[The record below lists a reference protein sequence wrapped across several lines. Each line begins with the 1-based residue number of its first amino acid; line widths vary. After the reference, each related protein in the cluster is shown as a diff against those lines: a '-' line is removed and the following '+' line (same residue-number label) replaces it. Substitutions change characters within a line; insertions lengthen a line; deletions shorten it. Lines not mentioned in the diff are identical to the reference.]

1 MNAPHSKKHHSKK
14 QSATSG
20 NRRSN
25 KGKSKTTGP
34 RSDDAAQ
41 MPAMGAAEEDLVGAA
56 QVLGAIPAWRPFA
69 RFGAW
74 VALAAQID
82 KTKEFLHFLEK
93 EGRPEKGT
101 AELRSPWTEYLVGGT
116 PAQVETLKDETLRR
130 IENYFGGPGGMK
142 REMRVL
148 AKRTGESRSGEP
160 IDIANSLLSWGDG
173 MEAWAHAQLLGKEE
187 DTDRRAARYLRVR
200 SIERMVD
207 EALDVQRHPAWYDR
221 VLRRPSRRR
230 LAAALNQQRRPSERE
245 EPIPPVPREGDSSEE
260 EEEAAADED
269 APSPKD
275 ASSPEAAPAAR
286 QEAPAAG
293 QERAS
298 RRETD
303 PKREAGPKRETTSRP
318 QPGGE
323 QPERSE

>member
-1 MNAPHSKKHHSKK
+1 MNAPHSKK

-20 NRRSN
+20 NRRSS
-25 KGKSKTTGP
+25 KGKSKTTGS

-41 MPAMGAAEEDLVGAA
+41 MPAMGTAEEDLVGAA
-56 QVLGAIPAWRPFA
+56 QVFEDGAIPAWRPFA

-82 KTKEFLHFLEK
+82 KTKEFLLFLEK
-93 EGRPEKGT
+93 EGRPKKGT
-101 AELRSPWTEYLVGGT
+101 AELRSPWTEYIRDT
-116 PAQVETLKDETLRR
+116 PAQVETLRQRTLPG
-130 IENYFGGPGGMK
+130 IEDYFGGPSGMK

-148 AKRTGESRSGEP
+148 AKRAGESRSGEP
-160 IDIANSLLSWGDG
+160 IDIANSLLSWGNG
-173 MEAWAHAQLLGKEE
+173 MEAWAHARLLGKEE
-187 DTDRRAARYLRVR
+187 DTDRRAARYLRVK
-200 SIERMVD
+200 SIKRMVD

-221 VLRRPSRRR
+221 VLRRPSRKR
-230 LAAALNQQRRPSERE
+230 LEMALNWQRRPSERE
-245 EPIPPVPREGDSSEE
+245 EPIPPVPRE
-260 EEEAAADED
+260 D
-269 APSPKD
+269 APSPKDASSKD

-286 QEAPAAG
+286 QEAPAAGQEEAPAAG